1 MNIRKECEDFI
12 NDRPSLVYALKEPE
26 YVEALTQG
34 LCEFI
39 EKIASSL
46 PSDAIEFFDW
56 MADQYFSP
64 PESTAEAYDLFKK
77 QKEWK

>member
-39 EKIASSL
+39 
-46 PSDAIEFFDW
+46 DG
-56 MADQYFSP
+56 
-64 PESTAEAYDLFKK
+64 LFGRNIG
-77 QKEWK
+77 